1 MIQSKGTKKFRKINN
16 LPVLHNNDNS
26 SDGMQNQAA
35 NINSSIGYSNQ
46 PNYAINPK
54 TGNYFRRNTSN

>member
-26 SDGMQNQAA
+26 SDGV
-35 NINSSIGYSNQ
+35 
-46 PNYAINPK
+46 
-54 TGNYFRRNTSN
+54 